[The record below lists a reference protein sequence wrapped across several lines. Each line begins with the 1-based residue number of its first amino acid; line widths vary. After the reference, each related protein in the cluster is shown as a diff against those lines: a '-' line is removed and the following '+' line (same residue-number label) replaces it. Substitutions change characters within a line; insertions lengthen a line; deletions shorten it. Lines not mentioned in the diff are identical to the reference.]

1 MSKDK
6 KHKNSLYCLLLCL
19 FVFNLS
25 DAEIYELPHNDNNII
40 GNISEV
46 IASHEDTLLD
56 IAQRHGLGFEE
67 IKRANPNI
75 DLWIPGEGTK
85 VILPKKFILPDAPR
99 SGLVLNIA
107 EYRMY
112 YYPETVRGQ
121 PEIVITYPMSIGR
134 VDWETPLGKTKVIS
148 KKENPSWY
156 PPASIRAERAMEGE
170 FLPNIIPPGPDNP
183 LGDFAI
189 RLDIPGYLIHGTN
202 KPNGIGMRVTH
213 GCIRMLPQNI
223 EELYSMMSL
232 NDDVYI
238 VNQPI
243 KLGWNSDELFIEAHE
258 FLLDNSIDYELHDRS
273 MSQKKAKS
281 LSYIFSEL
289 TERYIKITDKK
300 KAKLD
305 WRVAEL
311 ASIRADG
318 IPIFVGA
325 KN

>member
-1 MSKDK
+1 
-6 KHKNSLYCLLLCL
+6 
-19 FVFNLS
+19 
-25 DAEIYELPHNDNNII
+25 
-40 GNISEV
+40 
-46 IASHEDTLLD
+46 
-56 IAQRHGLGFEE
+56 
-67 IKRANPNI
+67 
-75 DLWIPGEGTK
+75 
-85 VILPKKFILPDAPR
+85 
-99 SGLVLNIA
+99 
-107 EYRMY
+107 
-112 YYPETVRGQ
+112 
-121 PEIVITYPMSIGR
+121 VITYPMSIGR

>member
-1 MSKDK
+1 
-6 KHKNSLYCLLLCL
+6 
-19 FVFNLS
+19 
-25 DAEIYELPHNDNNII
+25 
-40 GNISEV
+40 
-46 IASHEDTLLD
+46 
-56 IAQRHGLGFEE
+56 
-67 IKRANPNI
+67 
-75 DLWIPGEGTK
+75 
-85 VILPKKFILPDAPR
+85 
-99 SGLVLNIA
+99 
-107 EYRMY
+107 
-112 YYPETVRGQ
+112 
-121 PEIVITYPMSIGR
+121 
-134 VDWETPLGKTKVIS
+134 
-148 KKENPSWY
+148 
-156 PPASIRAERAMEGE
+156 MEGV

-243 KLGWNSDELFIEAHE
+243 KLGWNFDELFIEAHE
-258 FLLDNSIDYELHDRS
+258 FLLDSSIDDELDGRS
-273 MSQKKAKS
+273 ISQKKAKS
-281 LSYIFSEL
+281 ISYVFSEL

-300 KAKLD
+300 TAELD
-305 WRVAEL
+305 WRAAEL

-318 IPIFVGA
+318 IPISVGV